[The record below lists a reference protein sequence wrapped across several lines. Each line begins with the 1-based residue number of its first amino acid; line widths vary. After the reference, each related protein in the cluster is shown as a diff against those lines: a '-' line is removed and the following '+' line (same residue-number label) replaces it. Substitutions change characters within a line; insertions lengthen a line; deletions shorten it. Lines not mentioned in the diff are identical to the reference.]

1 MIMYIEF
8 TTKQLNEYN
17 KLLTTLDSLQTPE
30 QHATYVNMVKNFGNI
45 CDYRLYRLK
54 KHTIKQ
60 CLKFNYKAIKEYKK
74 YKEATAEQATNLVLY
89 SNEWLDKYEEWEK
102 RQNEQE
108 CRLVV
113 NGFAKLLKKKQKRRW

>member
-30 QHATYVNMVKNFGNI
+30 QHAIYVNMVKNFGNI

-74 YKEATAEQATNLVLY
+74 YKEATSEQATNLVSY

-102 RQNEQE
+102 QQNEQE
-108 CRLVV
+108 RRLVV